1 MVQKGNKIIPVE
13 YLIFEDIEG
22 ERYLSPDIRLLQL
35 ILPEK
40 SFVQATAIK
49 TAKTVNYLIGHKNAG
64 NNIDLIN
71 ISKEKGSISSVLE
84 KNAGQIIK
92 TENNVAHLL
101 KDKIVKKE
109 TNQGSIP
116 RNNNTNK
123 ISLSEKLEKATLE
136 RVTTEIPKLVV
147 YKPLPYNVLVSSDNT
162 NRENEFLIEHLNY
175 YLKKLGLKQIKNISS
190 YRIFDLSTIGD
201 KMIAL
206 DLLLEHGI
214 TSSITDVNIINS
226 NRLQQFAMAYLGFIE
241 FLYAPE
247 HLAGTFFETIYAI
260 SKIQG
265 NQELSNKL
273 TSILINHLEKT
284 KPYDFPEF
292 IENEEVVSNE

>member
-49 TAKTVNYLIGHKNAG
+49 TAKTVNYLVGHKNAG

-101 KDKIVKKE
+101 KEKVVKKE
-109 TNQGSIP
+109 TNQGTIP
-116 RNNNTNK
+116 RTNANK

-136 RVTTEIPKLVV
+136 RFTTETSKLVV
-147 YKPLPYNVLVSSDNT
+147 YKPLPYNVLVSGDNT
-162 NRENEFLIEHLNY
+162 NRENELLIEHLNY

-214 TSSITDVNIINS
+214 TSSITDTNIINS
-226 NRLQQFAMAYLGFIE
+226 NRLQQFAMAYLGFVE
-241 FLYAPE
+241 FLYTPE